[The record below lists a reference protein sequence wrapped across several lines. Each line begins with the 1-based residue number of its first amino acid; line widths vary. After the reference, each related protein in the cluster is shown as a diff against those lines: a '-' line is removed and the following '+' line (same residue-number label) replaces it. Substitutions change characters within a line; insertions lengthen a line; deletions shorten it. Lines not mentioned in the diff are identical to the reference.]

1 MLYILILSKFKIKE
15 YVSLFR
21 MITIL
26 MITIFALSIIFVLEK
41 LAILLQEQQQ
51 QQKKTPDNLKENLIF

>member
-1 MLYILILSKFKIKE
+1 MLYILILSKYKIKE

-26 MITIFALSIIFVLEK
+26 IVTIFALSIIFVLEK
-41 LAILLQEQQQ
+41 LAFLLQEQKK
-51 QQKKTPDNLKENLIF
+51 KKTW

>member
-1 MLYILILSKFKIKE
+1 MLYILILRKFKIKK

-26 MITIFALSIIFVLEK
+26 MLTIFALSIIFVLEK
-41 LAILLQEQQQ
+41 LAFSLQQQ
-51 QQKKTPDNLKENLIF
+51 QQQQQTLII